1 MPMTERISS
10 NMTLVSIINNLY
22 REINK
27 KIFSFFNPQSNYIC
41 NTQI

>member
-1 MPMTERISS
+1 MPMIERISS

-27 KIFSFFNPQSNYIC
+27 KNFSFFITKCNYLCI
-41 NTQI
+41 I

>member
-1 MPMTERISS
+1 MPMTVRISS

-27 KIFSFFNPQSNYIC
+27 KIFSFFNLKSNYIC